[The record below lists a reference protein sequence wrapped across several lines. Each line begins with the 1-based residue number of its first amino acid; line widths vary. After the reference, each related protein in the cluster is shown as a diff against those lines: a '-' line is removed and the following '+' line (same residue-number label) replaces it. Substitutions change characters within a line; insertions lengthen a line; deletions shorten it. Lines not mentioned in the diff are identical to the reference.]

1 MDIFLDTTQT
11 YRHMSLVSAQLL
23 QGHLLQRYW
32 YLVIIAPPTQMS
44 LHMFAHTH
52 TPFVICINNT
62 EIITLS
68 CLFVF
73 LLMFV
78 FVSQTL
84 PALILK
90 IMRGMFAPISDSYS
104 DDLRQLILSMLHLD
118 PKKRPMINQI
128 MALPFVMNALMH
140 LYTDFGKVP
149 CRR

>member
-1 MDIFLDTTQT
+1 
-11 YRHMSLVSAQLL
+11 MSLVSVQLL

-52 TPFVICINNT
+52 THTHTHTHFVICINNT
-62 EIITLS
+62 EIITLI

-73 LLMFV
+73 LLIFV